1 VSIPAPGGP
10 APSGTVLAA
19 PELAVLAQALESAPT
34 LTALLGGPDLV
45 LLFQNRRSRELLGPR
60 PLGLPL
66 TEAFPD
72 SAASVDG
79 MRRVLLTGE
88 VWEEERPVRV
98 RDIAGQDLV
107 MHFVVAP
114 VGDGPPHRCILVSSV
129 DITGAVRDR
138 EYAHRAE
145 LLASITQAMT
155 TAADP
160 DAALQALTDALV
172 PAVAQIA
179 AVFVALAPGETAQGS
194 SAPAAVTIAQALL
207 SELGPPP
214 QSEPQPGAAPWD
226 DAIGAGQTVLIDLRS
241 GRDRDAVDPS
251 SRTWLDRAGTSTI
264 VVVPL
269 VVAGELSG
277 ALVLADSR
285 SSRPYRE
292 DDLRFLED
300 VAARAGAAVAHVRS
314 VRAQWQVALDLQ
326 RALLPRVLPALR
338 EVDVATRYVAG
349 SPEVDVGGDWFDVTD
364 LGAGRIG
371 VGVGD
376 VSGRG
381 LPAAAVMGQARAA
394 MRAAAHAALGPGDLL
409 SLLDTHVTELVAP
422 QLQTDARIPP
432 RFATAVYAIL
442 EPFDETLRMASA
454 GHPPVLVR
462 DPDGQVRRV
471 AAPPGP
477 PLGLGIGPFEELVT
491 PFPPGSVLA
500 AFTDGLVESRE
511 VDLELG
517 MARLAACLERAGS
530 TTDLEWLA
538 DTLLTAAGADA
549 AADDVALLLV
559 RLSPAAAQ
567 LHRTQLV
574 LSGLADVAIARRA
587 VSVMAHVVQPERA
600 SSIVQVTSELAA
612 NAVEHAGP
620 PVELR
625 AYATAQRL
633 VVQTTDRSALP
644 PVRRHSG
651 REDERGRGLALVEAL
666 ADTWGVRLGLGGKTT
681 WAQFRA

>member
-1 VSIPAPGGP
+1 V
-10 APSGTVLAA
+10 GTVLPA
-19 PELAVLAQALESAPT
+19 PELAVLAQALEAAPT

-60 PLGLPL
+60 PLGLSL
-66 TEAFPD
+66 AEAFPE
-72 SAASVDG
+72 SADAIES
-79 MRRVLLTGE
+79 MRHVLLTGKILE
-88 VWEEERPVRV
+88 DERPVGT
-98 RDIAGQDLV
+98 RDVAGHELV

-114 VGDGPPHRCILVSSV
+114 VGDGPPHACVLVSSV
-129 DITGAVRDR
+129 DVTGAVRDR
-138 EYAHRAE
+138 EYARRAE
-145 LLASITQAMT
+145 LLAGITQAMT

-172 PAVAQIA
+172 PAVADVA
-179 AVFVALAPGETAQGS
+179 AVFVVLAPPGETARQGD
-194 SAPAAVTIAQALL
+194 APAAITIDAALL
-207 SELGPPP
+207 AELGPPP
-214 QSEPQPGAAPWD
+214 PTEPQPGGAPWD

-241 GRDRDAVDPS
+241 RRDRDAVGAS

-269 VVAGELSG
+269 VVAGEFSG
-277 ALVLADSR
+277 ALVLADGR
-285 SSRPYRE
+285 SSSPYRDE
-292 DDLRFLED
+292 DIPFLED

-326 RALLPRVLPALR
+326 RALLPSALPAMR

-422 QLQTDARIPP
+422 QLQTGARIPP
-432 RFATAVYAIL
+432 RFATAVYGIL

-462 DPDGQVRRV
+462 DPDGRVRRV

-477 PLGLGIGPFEELVT
+477 PLGLGIGPFEEIVT

-500 AFTDGLVESRE
+500 AFTDGLVESRL

-530 TTDLEWLA
+530 TADLEALA

-567 LHRTQLV
+567 LHRAHLL
-574 LSGLADVAIARRA
+574 LSGLADVAVARRA
-587 VSVMAHVVQPERA
+587 VCAMADVVQPRRA

-620 PVELR
+620 PVELK
-625 AYATAQRL
+625 AYATAQRF

-644 PVRRHSG
+644 PVRRRLG
-651 REDERGRGLALVEAL
+651 REDERGRGLTLVEAL

-681 WAQFRA
+681 WAEFRA

>member
-1 VSIPAPGGP
+1 M
-10 APSGTVLAA
+10 VLPA

-34 LTALLGGPDLV
+34 LSALLGGPDLV

-66 TEAFPD
+66 AEAFPD
-72 SAASVDG
+72 SVDSLG
-79 MRRVLLTGE
+79 DMQRVMLTGE
-88 VWEEERPVRV
+88 IVEDERPVAV
-98 RDIAGQDLV
+98 RDLSGRELV
-107 MHFVVAP
+107 MHFVVTP
-114 VGDGPPHRCILVSSV
+114 VGDGPPPHQCILVSGV
-129 DITGAVRDR
+129 DVTGAARDR
-138 EYAHRAE
+138 EHARRAE

-172 PAVAQIA
+172 PSVGDIA
-179 AVFVALAPGETAQGS
+179 AVFVVLAPAGEAAGS
-194 SAPAAVTIAQALL
+194 SRPAALTIAPALL
-207 SELGPPP
+207 AELGPPP
-214 QSEPQPGAAPWD
+214 PSEPARGGAPWD
-226 DAIGAGQTVLIDLRS
+226 DAIGAGRTVLIDLTRR
-241 GRDRDAVDPS
+241 RDREAVTPS

-264 VVVPL
+264 AVVPL

-277 ALVLADSR
+277 ALVLADGSR
-285 SSRPYRE
+285 RRPFRDE
-292 DDLRFLED
+292 DIPFLED

-314 VRAQWQVALDLQ
+314 VRAQWQVSLDLQ
-326 RALLPRVLPALR
+326 RALLPSAKPAMH

-394 MRAAAHAALGPGDLL
+394 MRAAAHAALGPSDLL

-432 RFATAVYAIL
+432 RFATAVYGVV
-442 EPFDETLRMASA
+442 EPFDESLRIASA

-462 DPDGQVRRV
+462 DPGGRVRAV

-477 PLGLGIGPFEELVT
+477 PLGLGMGPFAEVVT
-491 PFPPGSVLA
+491 PFPPGSLLA
-500 AFTDGLVESRE
+500 AFTDGLVESRL
-511 VDLELG
+511 VDVELG
-517 MARLAACLERAGS
+517 MARLAARLEQVGC
-530 TTDLEWLA
+530 TDDLEALA
-538 DTLLTAAGADA
+538 DMLLTAAGADA

-559 RLSPAAAQ
+559 RLSPVAAQ
-567 LHRTQLV
+567 LHRAQLS
-574 LSGLADVAIARRA
+574 LAGLADVAVARRA
-587 VSVMAHVVQPERA
+587 VSAIADVVQPDRA

-651 REDERGRGLALVEAL
+651 REDERGRGLALVDAL
-666 ADTWGVRLGLGGKTT
+666 SHTWGVRLGLGGKTT
-681 WAQFRA
+681 WAEFRASDPPSH